1 MFNKSSIQSLIQ
13 QSLSPK
19 FKTAGFTYIDN
30 PKYLQFKKEFQGGF
44 QDCIFTIL
52 ENEQTF
58 WIELSVGVRIDIVE
72 KLANQFT
79 LTLKDYHEESHTIL
93 STYGRI
99 MGQPYFR
106 FKVENQAE
114 LVEACKKIQDFLK
127 EIAFDFMED
136 NSQISAI
143 DKLINRYP
151 EKPSRF
157 IFNESHRCIKGV
169 IIAQMAH
176 NPQLPTLIQA
186 YHIVLQRHSLRD
198 KMMPQ
203 YEKLVEY
210 LSAFS
215 VN

>member
-1 MFNKSSIQSLIQ
+1 MFSKSDIQNKLQEAFNTKFESLDFVLTKH
-13 QSLSPK
+13 S
-19 FKTAGFTYIDN
+19 
-30 PKYLQFKKEFQGGF
+30 KYLQYKKTFHGGF
-44 QDCIFTIL
+44 QSCIFTVL
-52 ENEQTF
+52 ERNKTF
-58 WIELSVGVRIDIVE
+58 WIEINIGVRIDIVE

-79 LTLKDYHEESHTIL
+79 LTLKDYHNESQTVT

-106 FKVENQAE
+106 FKVQAQEE
-114 LVEACKKIQDFLK
+114 LELAFEKIDGFLA

-136 NSQISAI
+136 NSQVAAV

-157 IFNESHRCIKGV
+157 MFNESHRCIKGI
-169 IIAQMAH
+169 IIARMAD
-176 NPQLPTLIQA
+176 NPQLPTLIKA
-186 YHIVLQRHSLRD
+186 YKVVLQRHSLRD
-198 KMMPQ
+198 KMLPQ
-203 YEKLVEY
+203 YQKLVDY

>member
-1 MFNKSSIQSLIQ
+1 MFSKSNIQNKLQETFTQKFESL
-13 QSLSPK
+13 
-19 FKTAGFTYIDN
+19 GFVLIAH
-30 PKYLQFKKEFQGGF
+30 PKYLQYKKAFNGGF
-44 QDCIFTIL
+44 QSCVFTVL
-52 ENEQTF
+52 ERNNTF
-58 WIELSVGVRIDIVE
+58 WIEINVGVRIDIVE

-79 LTLKDYHEESHTIL
+79 LTLKDYHDESQTIM

-106 FKVENQAE
+106 FKIQNEEE
-114 LVEACKKIQDFLK
+114 LVLTCEKIDAFLV

-136 NSQISAI
+136 NSHVAAV

-157 IFNESHRCIKGV
+157 VFNESHRCIKGV
-169 IIAQMAH
+169 IIARMVD
-176 NPQLPTLIQA
+176 NPQLETLIKA
-186 YHIVLQRHSLRD
+186 YHIVLQKHSLRD
-198 KMMPQ
+198 KMLPQ
-203 YEKLVEY
+203 YQKLVDY